1 MNAKTLAFG
10 LIIALVTAMLAAGMT
25 VVGTHLLRMD
35 ESTGSSF
42 LSGMFSSS
50 ASESPVEFVEIKNVV
65 ITLKGKTQAERYL
78 LLELNLA
85 TNNPEDTRRAQDMI
99 PAVRGATVSLLSD
112 MDYNDVRSM
121 NVNELHDKLMTA
133 YASRFKSL
141 KMSVPFNDVII
152 SKMVFQ

>member
-1 MNAKTLAFG
+1 
-10 LIIALVTAMLAAGMT
+10 
-25 VVGTHLLRMD
+25 
-35 ESTGSSF
+35 
-42 LSGMFSSS
+42 MFSSS

-85 TNNPEDTRRAQDMI
+85 TNSPEDTRRAQDMI

-121 NVNELHDKLMTA
+121 NVNELHDKLMVA

>member
-1 MNAKTLAFG
+1 MNAKTLSFG

-35 ESTGSSF
+35 EATGSSF
-42 LSGMFSSS
+42 LSGLFTSSS
-50 ASESPVEFVEIKNVV
+50 KESVEFVEIKNVV
-65 ITLKGKTQAERYL
+65 ITLKGKTQKERYL

-85 TNNPEDTRRAQDMI
+85 TNNPENARRAQDMI

-112 MDYNDVRSM
+112 MDYDDVRAMS
-121 NVNELHDKLMTA
+121 VNTLHDKLMAA
-133 YASRFKSL
+133 YADRFSSL
-141 KMSVPFNDVII
+141 KMSVPFDDVII

>member
-1 MNAKTLAFG
+1 MNAKTLSFG
-10 LIIALVTAMLAAGMT
+10 LIIALFTAMLAAGMT

-35 ESTGSSF
+35 EATGSSF
-42 LSGMFSSS
+42 LSGMFTSS
-50 ASESPVEFVEIKNVV
+50 AKESVEFVEIKNVV
-65 ITLKGKTQAERYL
+65 ITLKGKGQTERYL

-85 TNNPEDTRRAQDMI
+85 TNGPEETRKAQEMI

-112 MDYNDVRSM
+112 LDYDTVRSM
-121 NVNELHDKLMTA
+121 SVTELHDQLQAA
-133 YASRFKSL
+133 YVERFKSL

>member
-1 MNAKTLAFG
+1 MNTKTLFFG

-35 ESTGSSF
+35 EATGSSF

-50 ASESPVEFVEIKNVV
+50 SKESVEFVEIKNVV
-65 ITLKGKTQAERYL
+65 ITLKGKAQAERYL

-85 TNNPEDTRRAQDMI
+85 TDSPENTRRAQDMI

-112 MDYNDVRSM
+112 LDYDAVRAM
-121 NVNELHDKLMTA
+121 NVNELHDKLMAA
-133 YASRFKSL
+133 YDSRFKSL
-141 KMSVPFNDVII
+141 RMSVPFNDVII

>member
-1 MNAKTLAFG
+1 MNAKTLSFG

-25 VVGTHLLRMD
+25 VVGTHLLRLD
-35 ESTGSSF
+35 EATGSSF

-50 ASESPVEFVEIKNVV
+50 DKESVEFVEIKNVV
-65 ITLKGKTQAERYL
+65 ITLKGKGQSERYL

-85 TNNPEDTRRAQDMI
+85 TNGPENTRKAQDMI

-112 MDYNDVRSM
+112 LDYDEVRGMSV
-121 NVNELHDKLMTA
+121 NVLHDKLQAA
-133 YASRFKSL
+133 YAARFSSL
-141 KMSVPFNDVII
+141 KMSVPFDDVII

>member
-1 MNAKTLAFG
+1 MNAKTLSFG

-35 ESTGSSF
+35 EATGSSF
-42 LSGMFSSS
+42 LSGLFTSSS
-50 ASESPVEFVEIKNVV
+50 KESVEFVEIKNVV
-65 ITLKGKTQAERYL
+65 ITLKGKTQKERYL

-85 TNNPEDTRRAQDMI
+85 TNNPEHSRRAQDMI

-112 MDYNDVRSM
+112 LDYDEVRAMS
-121 NVNELHDKLMTA
+121 VSDLHNKLMEA
-133 YASRFKSL
+133 YAVRFSSL
-141 KMSVPFNDVII
+141 KMNVPFDDVII